1 MNFVHLHC
9 HSEYS
14 IRDSLV
20 RIPKLLEKVK
30 AMRMPA
36 IALTDYMNLFATIKF
51 YRRAQ
56 SMGLKPILG
65 ADIVL
70 EHDGKQSRETLLCCN
85 QAGYHHL
92 TCLMSRAYCDRGQ
105 GDPVITWDA
114 LKHASEGLI
123 VLSSG
128 IEGDVSQAL
137 MNKDMDLAKQRLDRW
152 RDTFGDRYYLSC
164 QRIGVPHEADYLL
177 AVFEFA
183 QTHAVPVVATN
194 PVCFIEKADYH
205 AHEARVC
212 INQGYVLDDHRR
224 QKTYTSQQYLRTP
237 EQMQILFQ
245 DVPAVLENSLAIAA
259 RTTVNLEFGNVF
271 LPTFSVPKGLT
282 LESYLEQQS
291 EEGLMRRLVDTDV
304 DKSIYEDYK
313 KRLAIEL
320 DVINRMGFPGY
331 FLIVADFIGW
341 AKSKDIPVGPG
352 RGSGA
357 GSLVAYSLGI
367 TELDP
372 IHFGLLFERF
382 LNPERV
388 SMPDFDIDFCMSNR
402 DRVIEY
408 VGDKY
413 GYEAVSQ
420 IITYGTMAAKAV
432 IRDVGR
438 VLGHPYGFVDKIA
451 KLIPFELGITLD
463 KALEQEPALATRY
476 REDVEVTSLID
487 LAKKLEGLVRNAGRH
502 AGGVV
507 IAPTRLTDFVPTYCE
522 SGSTQLVTQFDKDD
536 VETVGLVKFDF
547 LGLRTLTIIAEA
559 VENVK
564 GLTGDTIVIN
574 QIPLNDEPTFKMLQA
589 TETTAVFQLESRGM
603 KELVARLV
611 PDKFEDLIALV
622 ALFRPGPL
630 QSGMVDD
637 FIDRKHGRDT
647 VTYLHSDL
655 ESILNETYGV
665 ILYQEQVMQIAQ
677 SLAGYSLGAADMLR
691 RAMGKKKPEEMAKQR
706 DIFLQG
712 AKENKVD
719 EAVATEI
726 FDLMEKFA
734 GYGFNKSHSAAYA
747 LIAYQT
753 AWLKAHYPAAFM
765 AAVLSSDMDNTDKVL
780 LFYQEACQMG
790 LPMLSPSIQDGEH
803 HFKVT
808 PENDVRYGLGAI
820 KGVGEQAV
828 LALVEEREANGRYK
842 DLFDLTRRVDLKK
855 VGKRTLE
862 PLIESGAFDCF
873 SENRASLMAS
883 VEAAVKAAQ
892 RHQNDALSGQ
902 VDLFGSTDEVLDDPT
917 CRLVDVP
924 PWSEGER
931 LKREKA
937 ALGLYLSGHPMGR
950 IEQEVSRLTQYHCGN
965 LVAEQQVTLVGVLV
979 SQRHLVT
986 KKGKRMAILTIEDM
1000 HGTIDVTIFSNLYH
1014 ELVGELEADKVYC
1027 IQGKTSHDNF
1037 TQGVRLVADSVTGY
1051 EILRKNKARGVCL
1064 TLTDQHDLDAII
1076 AALPNTLSSYSGG
1089 RSQVLVRYEEGD
1101 TLTKLRFGESWR
1113 VTVSEE
1119 LINELARLLGQ
1130 KSVTVAY

>member
-1 MNFVHLHC
+1 MSFVHLQC

-14 IRDSLV
+14 ICDSLV
-20 RIPKLLEKVK
+20 RIPQLMDKAK

-36 IALTDYMNLFATIKF
+36 IALTDYMNLFATVKF

-56 SMGLKPILG
+56 SAGLKPILG

-70 EHDGKQSRETLLCCN
+70 DHEGKQTRETVLCAN
-85 QAGYHHL
+85 QTGYRNL
-92 TCLMSRAYCDRGQ
+92 TCLISQAYCDRGQ
-105 GDPVITWDA
+105 GDPIITWEA
-114 LKHASEGLI
+114 LKLASDGLI
-123 VLSSG
+123 ILSSG

-137 MNKDMDLAKQRLDRW
+137 MNKDSELAKQRLDRW
-152 RDTFGDRYYLSC
+152 RESFGDRYYLTC
-164 QRIGVPHEADYLL
+164 QRIGNPHETDYLKH
-177 AVFEFA
+177 VFEFA
-183 QTHAVPVVATN
+183 QEHGVPVVATN
-194 PVCFIEKADYH
+194 PVCFIEKADFH

-237 EQMQILFQ
+237 EQMQMLFQ
-245 DVPAVLENSLAIAA
+245 DVPAVIENSLAIAA
-259 RTTVNLEFGNVF
+259 RCTVNLEFGKVY
-271 LPTFSVPKGLT
+271 LPTFDVPKGLT
-282 LESYLEQQS
+282 LESYLAQQS
-291 EEGLMRRLVDTDV
+291 EEGLMRRLVDTRV
-304 DKSIYEDYK
+304 DKNAYDAYK
-313 KRLAIEL
+313 ERLRIEL

-341 AKSKDIPVGPG
+341 AKSKNIPVGPG

-357 GSLVAYSLGI
+357 GSLVAYALGI

-402 DRVIEY
+402 DKVIEY

-451 KLIPFELGITLD
+451 KLIPFELGMTLD
-463 KALEQEPALATRY
+463 KALDQEPALATRY
-476 REDVEVTSLID
+476 REESEVTSLID

-559 VENVK
+559 VENIRA
-564 GLTGDTIVIN
+564 LTGESIVIN
-574 QIPLNDEPTFKMLQA
+574 HIPLDDESTFKMLQA

-603 KELVARLV
+603 KELVSRLI

-637 FIDRKHGRDT
+637 FIDRKHGRDK
-647 VTYLHSDL
+647 VTYLHPDL
-655 ESILNETYGV
+655 EGILNETYGV

-677 SLAGYSLGAADMLR
+677 SLAGYSLGAADLLR

-706 DIFLQG
+706 EIFMAGSKQNG
-712 AKENKVD
+712 VD
-719 EAVATEI
+719 EGVATEI

-765 AAVLSSDMDNTDKVL
+765 ASVLSSDMDNTDKVL

-790 LPMLSPSIQDGEH
+790 LTMLPPSIQEGEH

-808 PENDVRYGLGAI
+808 PDNEVRYGLGAI

-828 LALVEEREANGRYK
+828 LALVEEREANGPYK

-873 SENRASLMAS
+873 SKNRASLMAS
-883 VEAAVKAAQ
+883 LEAAVKAAQ
-892 RHQNDALSGQ
+892 RHQSDAMSGQ
-902 VDLFGSTDEVLDDPT
+902 VDLFGGTDEVLDDPT
-917 CRLVDVP
+917 CHLVDAPV
-924 PWSEGER
+924 WSEGER
-931 LKREKA
+931 LRREKA

-950 IEQEVSRLTQYHCGN
+950 IEEEVARLTQYNCGN
-965 LVAEQQVTLVGVLV
+965 LVAEQHVMVVGVLV
-979 SQRHLVT
+979 AQRHLVT

-1000 HGTIDVTIFSNLYH
+1000 HGTIDITVFSNLYH
-1014 ELVGELEADKVYC
+1014 ELVGELETDKVYC
-1027 IQGKTSHDNF
+1027 VQGKTSHDNF
-1037 TQGVRLVADSVTGY
+1037 TQGVRLVADSVTPY
-1051 EILRKNKARGVCL
+1051 ETLRRDKARGVCL
-1064 TLTDQHDLDAII
+1064 TLTDKHDLDAII
-1076 AALPNTLSSYSGG
+1076 AALPNTLSSYGG
-1089 RSQVLVRYEEGD
+1089 GKSRVLVRYEEGD